1 MSRAAKGKVLGLV
14 FDQRLSRYRRAGGAE
29 KLCDYLYDLEL
40 FLHERA
46 NKNNSLSICSFLTWK
61 SDGLFNLGRI
71 YATRCKRSNSDVF
84 FCLRGADQSWNM
96 KVCAG
101 REKKCQIGIRPPW
114 YREINLDADAS
125 IVSADGSD
133 FLWHR
138 LKHSSLLHS
147 SLLFSTTLTLFN
159 FCSKISRRHLAHA
172 RLGRSSTQ
180 IHPPEQSEQRFHAN
194 NIRCAP

>member
-14 FDQRLSRYRRAGGAE
+14 FDQRLRRYRRAGGAG
-29 KLCDYLYDLEL
+29 KLCDYLYYLEL

-84 FCLRGADQSWNM
+84 FCLRGADQNWNM
-96 KVCAG
+96 KVQAG
-101 REKKCQIGIRPPW
+101 GERKCQIGIRPPS
-114 YREINLDADAS
+114 YRKINLDGILTSANAS

-133 FLWHR
+133 FLWHH
-138 LKHSSLLHS
+138 LKHRSLLQILIRACFFTRLFSSLLHNS
-147 SLLFSTTLTLFN
+147 DF
-159 FCSKISRRHLAHA
+159 I
-172 RLGRSSTQ
+172 
-180 IHPPEQSEQRFHAN
+180 
-194 NIRCAP
+194 